1 MVKIQHFRSC
11 HASVFIMS
19 KRCIEQH
26 TNDDES
32 EPAIKK
38 LHPDRSFTQLGLN
51 KFFPG
56 PATEVHLSPVRKYGI
71 KVYSK
76 SEICDASSD
85 MEQKYRCFWNEK
97 AEEICG
103 SKATL
108 SLLKTKQAIQGA
120 IHSAWVIQKTEY
132 LLLEVDHLR
141 QMAQEAF
148 GEKVCAKFKTVDS
161 NAEKTSKSNAA
172 ISSLYNSLHPGSSY
186 AERIQVGET
195 VHKEM
200 ETLKRAQDALRKVML
215 RLRKEIL
222 KTAVKEDKGF
232 SFGGCSEITDAELS
246 SLSEDITGKTD
257 DNDIGTC
264 TGIPGMN
271 EYDSD

>member
-132 LLLEVDHLR
+132 LLLEVDHQRQIKWLKKRLAKRFVQSLR
-141 QMAQEAF
+141 QSTATQ
-148 GEKVCAKFKTVDS
+148 K
-161 NAEKTSKSNAA
+161 
-172 ISSLYNSLHPGSSY
+172 
-186 AERIQVGET
+186 
-195 VHKEM
+195 
-200 ETLKRAQDALRKVML
+200 KRVRATQRFHRCTTACIPDRLMLSAYKWVKLCTRKWK
-215 RLRKEIL
+215 R
-222 KTAVKEDKGF
+222 
-232 SFGGCSEITDAELS
+232 
-246 SLSEDITGKTD
+246 
-257 DNDIGTC
+257 
-264 TGIPGMN
+264 
-271 EYDSD
+271 